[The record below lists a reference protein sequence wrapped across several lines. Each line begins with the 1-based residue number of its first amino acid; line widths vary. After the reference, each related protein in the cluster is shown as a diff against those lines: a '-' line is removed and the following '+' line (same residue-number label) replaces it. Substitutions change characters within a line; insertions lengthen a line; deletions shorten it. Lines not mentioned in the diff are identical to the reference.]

1 MATLKGT
8 NAQTGTQPRF
18 VHAGSVSVRSK
29 YDLVAGALSAG
40 DVLQMVKIPHGA
52 IIDNIKVIMTTATN
66 DTLAVV
72 TVGDS
77 ALATRFWGSASLSWS
92 IGLAITM
99 DTDQIGYQY
108 NLSDDA
114 ADQFEIISITVG
126 TVTSATA
133 TGTITMLCTYH
144 CDEGDP
150 A

>member
-1 MATLKGT
+1 V
-8 NAQTGTQPRF
+8 F
-18 VHAGSVSVRSK
+18 IHAGTVSVRSK
-29 YDLVAGALSAG
+29 YDLANGALSAG

-52 IIDNIKVIMTTATN
+52 IIDDLEVRMTTATN

-92 IGLAITM
+92 IGLTISM
-99 DTDQIGYQY
+99 DDDQMGYQY

-114 ADQFEIISITVG
+114 AQQYEIISITVG

-133 TGTITMLCTYH
+133 TGTITMMCTYH
-144 CDEGDP
+144 CDEADP